1 MKKKMNL
8 TKKAERLINWA
19 MWIIMIWIFYICFFF
34 LSEAKAVPIRTIQT
48 EISSKNPEVRKYH
61 RKNKR
66 GRKCSLCRKKLWKR
80 I

>member
-1 MKKKMNL
+1 MKQKIDVN
-8 TKKAERLINWA
+8 KKAEKVLYWG
-19 MWIIMIWIFYICFFF
+19 MWIIILLF
-34 LSEAKAVPIRTIQT
+34 LVLGFCMVSEAKAQPLQSIQT

>member
-1 MKKKMNL
+1 MV
-8 TKKAERLINWA
+8 
-19 MWIIMIWIFYICFFF
+19 
-34 LSEAKAVPIRTIQT
+34 SEAKAVAVSESIQT